1 VLVTL
6 TFKVIM
12 IILFVFIFLQ
22 RKIKCQNAGVGF
34 FFVYLL
40 SFSFSL
46 LRIEFGVIPSS
57 KVNQFLMECISNA
70 GGYYFYLKI
79 FILFYFI

>member
-1 VLVTL
+1 
-6 TFKVIM
+6 M
-12 IILFVFIFLQ
+12 NILFVFIFLL
-22 RKIKCQNAGVGF
+22 RKIKCKNGGVGF

-57 KVNQFLMECISNA
+57 KVDQCLTEWIFRL
-70 GGYYFYLKI
+70 GGYYFYLKKN
-79 FILFYFI
+79 F